1 MSAPDTGSGAG
12 AGADVAVD
20 VDDGVEFP
28 VPAEGEVWA
37 VGAVILDPDGQAFAQ
52 RRGPRRRLFP
62 DCWDIVGG
70 HVEPGESLLD
80 ALAREIEEET
90 GWRLRRVRR
99 LFGITTWTG
108 DDGAGTRHEADYL
121 VEVDGDLRHPALE
134 WAKHT
139 AYDWFGPDDLPR
151 LTENRAP
158 GEYLIHDLIAKALR
172 DHPGGF

>member
-1 MSAPDTGSGAG
+1 MSTPGLPGGSGPE
-12 AGADVAVD
+12 VT
-20 VDDGVEFP
+20 VDDGVEVP
-28 VPAEGEVWA
+28 VPADGEVWA
-37 VGAVILDPDGQAFAQ
+37 VGAVILAPDGRAFAQ
-52 RRGPRRRLFP
+52 RRGPHRRLFP

-80 ALAREIEEET
+80 ALAREVEEET
-90 GWRLRRVRR
+90 GWRLHRVRR

-108 DDGAGTRHEADYL
+108 DDGNGERHEADYL
-121 VEVDGDLRHPALE
+121 VEVDGDLANPALE

-158 GEYLIHDLIAKALR
+158 GEHLIHDLIAQALR
-172 DHPGGF
+172 DR